1 MKPPAKFKP
10 KHDFYLLLL
19 KHLQL
24 ITISSG
30 AYMYLSHLHAS
41 HSIESNMRYDLLLTK
56 ESKHEQRISV
66 CTHLAQKE
74 KFIDHP

>member
-30 AYMYLSHLHAS
+30 AYMYLSHLHVS

-56 ESKHEQRISV
+56 ESKHEQCACKYLFALTLPKKRN
-66 CTHLAQKE
+66 L
-74 KFIDHP
+74 